1 MGLYIHTPS
10 GVIES
15 FTHWWDLFS
24 KANLWQWNLSCLR
37 VRPWDHCPHKNGF
50 MVHIS
55 AKGTRKVNQGRE
67 ISRGYAFLQTI
78 SAYSWSS
85 NFPESIACQNQFKS
99 SLKHSVLTTG
109 YQGPPSHM
117 ESSQFSQS
125 LRPDKEER
133 EHVWTH
139 ATACLCFSHGI
150 QIYHGHTYAHHCPT
164 QAFLNV
170 LRVLLKIL
178 VFLSSLTDLL
188 IKMINMIVL

>member
-1 MGLYIHTPS
+1 MVLWFTFLPKELGKLTKAGKLAEAMLSYRPFQHTPGAAIFQKVLLAKTS
-10 GVIES
+10 S
-15 FTHWWDLFS
+15 SHHW
-24 KANLWQWNLSCLR
+24 
-37 VRPWDHCPHKNGF
+37 
-50 MVHIS
+50 
-55 AKGTRKVNQGRE
+55 
-67 ISRGYAFLQTI
+67 
-78 SAYSWSS
+78 
-85 NFPESIACQNQFKS
+85 SI
-99 SLKHSVLTTG
+99 LVLTTG

-133 EHVWTH
+133 EHVWIH